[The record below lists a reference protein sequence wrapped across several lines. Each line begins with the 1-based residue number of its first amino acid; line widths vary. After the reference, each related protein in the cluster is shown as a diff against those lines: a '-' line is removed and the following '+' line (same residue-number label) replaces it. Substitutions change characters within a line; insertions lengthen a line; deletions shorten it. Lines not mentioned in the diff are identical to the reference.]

1 MDAMVFHAKENSI
14 ETPHERKEIVKN
26 LKRDYYAN
34 VQAERESFMMDIA
47 HEMLRMRQEEEEA
60 IFKSLLKDQLKKAEE
75 AEKISTK
82 E

>member
-1 MDAMVFHAKENSI
+1 MDAMVFHAKENSR
-14 ETPHERKEIVKN
+14 ETPHDRKEAAKN
-26 LKRDYYAN
+26 LKRDYYAGKH
-34 VQAERESFMMDIA
+34 AERERFMMDIA

-75 AEKISTK
+75 SEKLSTK